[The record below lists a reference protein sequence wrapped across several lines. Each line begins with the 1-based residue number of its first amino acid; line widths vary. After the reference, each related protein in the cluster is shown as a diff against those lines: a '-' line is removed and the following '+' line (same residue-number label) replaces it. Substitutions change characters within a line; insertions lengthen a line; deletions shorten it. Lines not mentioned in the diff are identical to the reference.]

1 MDLKHLGGVINTN
14 LTLPI
19 GPLMLNTTLEPW
31 FSLGSI
37 YFGGFEGGVERWG
50 GGRTWPLAI
59 QLVELEN
66 SAFLRL
72 VQ

>member
-50 GGRTWPLAI
+50 GKDLASS
-59 QLVELEN
+59 N
-66 SAFLRL
+66 STCRAGK
-72 VQ
+72 